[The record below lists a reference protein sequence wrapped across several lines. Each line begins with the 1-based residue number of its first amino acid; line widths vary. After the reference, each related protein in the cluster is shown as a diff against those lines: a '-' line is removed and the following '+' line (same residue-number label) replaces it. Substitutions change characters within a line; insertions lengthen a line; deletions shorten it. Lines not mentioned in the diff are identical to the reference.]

1 MTNNLLC
8 IIIIIEKRKEVKTMI
23 TIKILFAVAI
33 VIGFFAVILDEK
45 RKTAEII
52 GAVATF
58 FLFVIIVTNHAFF

>member
-1 MTNNLLC
+1 
-8 IIIIIEKRKEVKTMI
+8 MI
-23 TIKILFAVAI
+23 TIKILFAVAM

-45 RKTAEII
+45 RKTTEIV